1 MQQRKPL
8 TIYDLEA
15 LTNAAEYIISTAQFN
30 FIDYDDDGNY
40 ISYGAPQEERAA
52 RRKKWIAGMKTH
64 YLCFRENEELHSI
77 GFQDALEMPLFEI
90 KEKYLKKHM
99 TKLRNMLRKD
109 SVDLNMAP
117 VSDDVPDSYLE
128 DLLAMTWKETLKLWA
143 IQWDKGWNKMKVS
156 EGNDEHEIR

>member
-15 LTNAAEYIISTAQFN
+15 LSDAAEYIISTAQFN

-40 ISYGAPQEERAA
+40 IAYGMPQEERAA
-52 RRKKWIAGMKTH
+52 RREEWIAGMKTH
-64 YLCFRENEELHSI
+64 YLCFRENEELRSI
-77 GFQDALEMPLFEI
+77 GFHDALHLPLSEI
-90 KEKYLKKHM
+90 KERYLKAHM

-128 DLLAMTWKETLKLWA
+128 DLLATAWRTTLKLWA
-143 IQWDKGWNKMKVS
+143 IQRDKEWNKPKDFKDN
-156 EGNDEHEIR
+156 GRHEV